1 MSKIGK
7 LLGLVSPVLAIGV
20 VALVLFGSS
29 YSYQSG
35 SCRSTYGHQSSESE
49 ECTYESST
57 ISAFRYALEE
67 GDRAVFFWPAFVV
80 VVSIVGA
87 MGALAN
93 RVGWVWVSA
102 VVLWALTALSMM
114 SIGLFVAPLAIVM
127 FAAAALI
134 TVSRAE
140 PE

>member
-7 LLGLVSPVLAIGV
+7 LLRLVSPVLALGV
-20 VALVLFGSS
+20 VALMLFGSS

-35 SCRSTYGHQSSESE
+35 SRRASYGYQSSESE
-49 ECTYESST
+49 ECTYESGK

-87 MGALAN
+87 IGALAT
-93 RVGWVWVSA
+93 GSDGSGFP
-102 VVLWALTALSMM
+102 LLCC
-114 SIGLFVAPLAIVM
+114 GL
-127 FAAAALI
+127 
-134 TVSRAE
+134 
-140 PE
+140 